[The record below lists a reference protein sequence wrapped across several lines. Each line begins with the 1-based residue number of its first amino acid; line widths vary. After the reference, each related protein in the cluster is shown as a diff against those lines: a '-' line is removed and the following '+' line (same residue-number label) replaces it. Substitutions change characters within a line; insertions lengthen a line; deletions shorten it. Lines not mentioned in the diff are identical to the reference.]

1 MIRLTALLREFKEL
15 GDCYVAAGKLAMD
28 NEDYILVHGMPA
40 GRGELS
46 GKRFGHA
53 WVEDGD
59 NVLDY
64 SNGKKLKIQK
74 IVYYAIGNI
83 NEEDCIKYT
92 STEACVMMLRERHW
106 GPWEMSGDT
115 VDENIP
121 TDDAEIG
128 KEDIPISREYL
139 LKAKRHIQND

>member
-1 MIRLTALLREFKEL
+1 
-15 GDCYVAAGKLAMD
+15 
-28 NEDYILVHGMPA
+28 
-40 GRGELS
+40 
-46 GKRFGHA
+46 
-53 WVEDGD
+53 
-59 NVLDY
+59 
-64 SNGKKLKIQK
+64 
-74 IVYYAIGNI
+74 
-83 NEEDCIKYT
+83 
-92 STEACVMMLRERHW
+92 MMLRERHW